1 MSMLMAR
8 PLLAPPDEIRLWVG
22 LFDVTNPPQISFH
35 LDGAPW
41 QPTGLQGLFPIR
53 DGAQTNHQGIFS
65 FPALG
70 PGIEHRIRVEAGNL
84 AEPYFLRVRSLPD
97 KVPTAPQGSFKIML
111 MSCYC
116 VGTDQVDVGRFIQRL
131 PERPDMALFA
141 GDQVYLD
148 QPPLDDMPS
157 TAAGLRSD
165 ISAKYRR
172 NWLSEL
178 SGQSGLQQALSK
190 APAVCLPDDH
200 EYWNNY
206 PWEQF
211 WKKGTQHAP
220 TPTGLNFWDDAAR
233 ELFQDYQLGG
243 SPNGHQSWRRLDI
256 EPLCMLF
263 IDTRSHRQLDFDSP
277 IGLMTMQAEQALMA
291 WKQQL
296 INHKNAGKPHIGILA
311 TGQTLFCES
320 AQFGK
325 LMDAE
330 LPNYQKQFAVLI
342 GVLESL
348 AELGIQVVF
357 LTGDVH
363 WSRVAQAR
371 HTRTG
376 RTTLTE
382 VICSPSSLCVMPAL
396 DQWASF
402 KDEVRGIFGT
412 GKTWFRHSAP
422 KAPPATIGAQKQF
435 TPRNSDDD
443 KQNRWSGNQVAIVE
457 FSRWGSGVQMKV
469 TYHPITFPASL
480 PITTRPFTLL
490 NT

>member
-1 MSMLMAR
+1 MPMLMAR

-22 LFDVTNPPQISFH
+22 LFDVPNPPNISFL
-35 LDGAPW
+35 LDGEPW
-41 QPTGLQGLFPIR
+41 QPTGPRGLFTIR
-53 DGAQTNHQGIFS
+53 DGTQVNHQGIFS
-65 FPALG
+65 FTARDS
-70 PGIEHRIRVEAGNL
+70 GIEHRIRIEAGNV
-84 AEPYFLRVRSLPD
+84 AEPYFLRVRSLPK
-97 KVPTAPQGSFKIML
+97 KVPTAPNGSFKIML

-131 PERPDMALFA
+131 PDRPDMSLFA

-157 TAAGLRSD
+157 TAAALRNN

-190 APAVCLPDDH
+190 APAFCLPDDH

-211 WKKGTQHAP
+211 WKKGTQHTP

-233 ELFQDYQLGG
+233 DLFQDYQLGG
-243 SPNGHQSWRRLDI
+243 PPNTHQPWKRLDI

-263 IDTRSHRQLDFDSP
+263 IDTRSHRQLNFDSP
-277 IGLMTMQAEQALMA
+277 VGLMTAQAEQALKD
-291 WKQQL
+291 WEQHLVDQSRS
-296 INHKNAGKPHIGILA
+296 GTPRIGILA
-311 TGQTLFCES
+311 TGQTLFCEPAHFS
-320 AQFGK
+320 K
-325 LMDAE
+325 LKDAE
-330 LPNYQKQFAVLI
+330 LSNYQKQFAVLI
-342 GVLESL
+342 NVLDNL

-363 WSRVAQAR
+363 WSRVAQAT

-382 VICSPSSLCVMPAL
+382 IICSPSSLCVTPIL
-396 DQWASF
+396 DDWASF
-402 KDEVRGIFGT
+402 KDGIRGIFGT
-412 GKTWFRHSAP
+412 DKAWFRHPSPEAPSAS
-422 KAPPATIGAQKQF
+422 IGLQKQF
-435 TPRNSDDD
+435 KPRNNNDD
-443 KQNRWSGNQVAIVE
+443 KQNRWTGNQVAIVE
-457 FSRWGSGVQMKV
+457 FSRWGSGVQLRV
-469 TYHPITFPASL
+469 TYHPITYPAS
-480 PITTRPFTLL
+480 PPNTTHHFTLL